1 MKNKTTI
8 IKGLLV
14 KQLTSK
20 PIAISAIS
28 FPVLHNMV
36 KFTFREPQNFDPFK
50 PEKQATEAAS
60 QVKNTYYQR
69 LTNDKRVKNIYN
81 FILREINNLH
91 TLKNNALGSFPTS
104 IIIALD
110 LNIDFESK
118 QEYMES
124 LEKMEINEF
133 SGAYYEKINDQDIEL
148 TIPSQKLALI
158 VDGQHRL
165 AGMIK
170 LRNDAVHNNIK
181 IGKKTLTDEFPE
193 LTNEIV
199 LRYLN
204 QFEFNCTLLLGFDKW
219 EQGKVFADVNFN
231 QKPVNKS
238 LYYDI
243 FGSYPNPVKNDIF
256 LAHML
261 AMHLNNNDKSVIKGF
276 IKMLGSGEGYFSQ
289 AFFVEAILKH
299 FSSKGIW
306 GALPMDYLNDGT
318 DYKMLPKFFKSYFK
332 AIKNVFSDYWP
343 KEDETTSRK
352 YKNILCKT
360 TGMGALIKLISP
372 IYRKLKLDIDF
383 NSIDENELTNLLT
396 KELEKAKDKGS
407 LFFSKEGDFSGS
419 GSLGLQNKL
428 YLELAKE
435 LGFIKKEEN
444 PAANNV

>member
-1 MKNKTTI
+1 MKNNTTT

-20 PIAISAIS
+20 PIAISVIN
-28 FPVLHNMV
+28 FPILHNMV

-50 PEKQATEAAS
+50 PEKEATDAAS

-69 LTNDKRVKNIYN
+69 LTNDKRVSNIYH

-91 TLKNNALGSFPTS
+91 TQKSNALGSFPTS

-110 LNIDFESK
+110 LNIDLESK
-118 QEYMES
+118 QEYIDF
-124 LEKMEINEF
+124 LEQIEIDDF
-133 SGAYYEKINDQDIEL
+133 SGAYYEKINDQDIEI
-148 TIPSQKLALI
+148 TIPSQKTALI

-170 LRNDAVHNNIK
+170 LRNDAVHDNIK
-181 IGKKTLTDEFPE
+181 IGKKSLVNEYPK

-199 LRYLN
+199 LKYLN

-243 FGSYPNPVKNDIF
+243 FGSYPDPLKNDIF

-276 IKMLGSGEGYFSQ
+276 IKMLGSGPGYFSQ

-299 FSSKGIW
+299 FSSKGVW
-306 GALPMDYLNDGT
+306 GALPMDYLNNGS

-332 AIKNVFSDYWP
+332 SIKTVYSDYWP

-372 IYRKLKLDIDF
+372 IYRKFKLDIDF
-383 NSIDENELTNLLT
+383 NTIDEKELTNLLT
-396 KELEKAKDKGS
+396 KELEKAKDKGA

-435 LGFIKKEEN
+435 LGFIKKKEN
-444 PAANNV
+444 PAANKV